1 MPNTYSVRRK
11 YVPFDWVAKSL
22 GERAA
27 RRRAVELCKE
37 EPNTTVE
44 LVDDR
49 DGRVFVTY
57 LNGREV

>member
-11 YVPFDWVAKSL
+11 YVPFDWVAQGL
-22 GERAA
+22 GERDA
-27 RRRAVELCKE
+27 RSRAVKLCKD

-44 LVDDR
+44 LVDVK
-49 DGRVFVTY
+49 GRVFATY